1 MPRSLVLERGHFEAG
16 IVPVADFLVNGA
28 GTASDVINMKQYE
41 FVRFVLFW
49 GVGATGTNTLTIEAC
64 DDVVPTNKVAVPFW
78 YRQSTAF
85 GAIGG
90 ILFQPVPATG
100 LLTTAG
106 SNKIIELYTTA
117 EYIAGA
123 SPNGYGYV
131 RLKSV
136 PGVASALLG
145 FCLIELLTN
154 KYQDSAE
161 ASSIT

>member
-1 MPRSLVLERGHFEAG
+1 MACSPCMPTCASPSRPYQPARGNHMPRSLVLERGHFEAG

-90 ILFQPVPATG
+90 IPFPPLPATRPP
-100 LLTTAG
+100 T
-106 SNKIIELYTTA
+106 
-117 EYIAGA
+117 
-123 SPNGYGYV
+123 
-131 RLKSV
+131 
-136 PGVASALLG
+136 
-145 FCLIELLTN
+145 
-154 KYQDSAE
+154 
-161 ASSIT
+161 